1 MKEGAST
8 AQGLYQPRT
17 NILVARLV
25 VAVAF
30 LDLFMQFPVIA
41 PFARSLGASASMT
54 GIIVAAYSLT
64 NLGGNITAGFLL
76 DRLGR
81 SAPVQAGLLLTAL
94 ALLGYVLASSPAHL
108 LAARLAHGLS
118 AAILA
123 PGAFAMIGDASEPG
137 SRMRLMGRSSASI
150 AAAAVI
156 GPLIAASL
164 GNAVSY
170 DAVFLLSASLMLL
183 VFIAFL
189 IASRSASRPLAREDQ
204 GPADQREAG
213 RVNYP
218 RLLIAYTAALSM
230 TIGLGGLVAH
240 LPTWLTEQGQS
251 ASASGVPFTTFALIG
266 MAIMASPLV
275 SMGEQRGRLLSLVAG
290 LLLISGGMLLLSAL
304 QGMVGAVAG
313 MAVFGGGFGLLFPT
327 MTAIVAEAASPKTRG
342 RAFGVFYA
350 VYSLGVVIGSVSS
363 GSLAGIYG
371 DASAA
376 PFLLGMTATLAAVP
390 VIALIERLVRD
401 KAPPE

>member
-1 MKEGAST
+1 MEEEAPT
-8 AQGLYQPRT
+8 AQAQRQPRT

-41 PFARSLGASASMT
+41 PFARSLGATASMT

-81 SAPVQAGLLLTAL
+81 SVPVQAGLLLTAL
-94 ALLGYVLASSPAHL
+94 ALLGYVFSSSPSHL

-123 PGAFAMIGDASEPG
+123 PGAFAIIGDASTEG
-137 SRMRLMGRSSASI
+137 SRMRLMGRSSAPI
-150 AAAAVI
+150 AAAAVV
-156 GPLIAASL
+156 GPLIAAAL
-164 GNAVSY
+164 GNAAGY
-170 DAVFLLSASLMLL
+170 PAVFLLSASLMFI
-183 VFIAFL
+183 VFATFL
-189 IASRSASRPLAREDQ
+189 IASRSAPRPLARDDQ
-204 GPADQREAG
+204 DPSAQPETGG
-213 RVNYP
+213 VNYP
-218 RLLIAYTAALSM
+218 RLIIAYAAALSM
-230 TIGLGGLVAH
+230 TVGLGALVAH
-240 LPTWLTEQGQS
+240 LPTWLAEQGQS
-251 ASASGVPFTTFALIG
+251 ASASGLPFTTFAVIG

-275 SMGEQRGRLLSLVAG
+275 SVSERRGRLLSLIAG
-290 LLLISGGMLLLSAL
+290 LLLISGGMLLLSAA
-304 QGMVGAVAG
+304 QGMLGAVAG

-327 MTAIVAEAASPKTRG
+327 MTAVVSEAASTGTRG
-342 RAFGVFYA
+342 RAFGAFYA

-363 GSLAGIYG
+363 GALAGIYG
-371 DASAA
+371 DASTT

-401 KAPPE
+401 RASLE

>member
-1 MKEGAST
+1 MKEGAPT
-8 AQGLYQPRT
+8 AQAPYQPQT

-41 PFARSLGASASMT
+41 PFARSLGATASMT

-64 NLGGNITAGFLL
+64 NLGGNLTAGFLL
-76 DRLGR
+76 DRWGR

-94 ALLGYVLASSPAHL
+94 ALFGYVLSSSPAHL
-108 LAARLAHGLS
+108 LAARLVHGLS
-118 AAILA
+118 ASILA
-123 PGAFAMIGDASEPG
+123 PGAFAIIGDASTEG
-137 SRMRLMGRSSASI
+137 SRMRLMGRSSAPI
-150 AAAAVI
+150 AAAAVV

-164 GNAVSY
+164 GNAVGY

-183 VFIAFL
+183 VFTTFL
-189 IASRSASRPLAREDQ
+189 IASRSASRPLARDGQ
-204 GPADQREAG
+204 DPSAQREAG

-218 RLLIAYTAALSM
+218 RLIIAYTAALSM
-230 TIGLGGLVAH
+230 TIGLGALVAH
-240 LPTWLTEQGQS
+240 LPTWLTAQGQS
-251 ASASGVPFTTFALIG
+251 ASASGLPFTTFALIG

-275 SMGEQRGRLLSLVAG
+275 SVSEQRGRLLPLVAG
-290 LLLISGGMLLLSAL
+290 LLLISSGMLLLSVF
-304 QGMVGAVAG
+304 QGMLGAVAG

-327 MTAIVAEAASPKTRG
+327 MTAIVAEAASPGTRG

-363 GSLAGIYG
+363 GALAGIYG
-371 DASAA
+371 DASAT
-376 PFLLGMTATLAAVP
+376 PFLLGMAATLAAVP
-390 VIALIERLVRD
+390 VIAWIERLARD
-401 KAPPE
+401 KAPLE

>member
-8 AQGLYQPRT
+8 AEAPLQPQT
-17 NILVARLV
+17 GILMARLV

-64 NLGGNITAGFLL
+64 NLGGNLTAGFLL
-76 DRLGR
+76 DRWGR

-94 ALLGYVLASSPAHL
+94 ALFGYVLSNSPTQL
-108 LAARLAHGLS
+108 LAARLVHGLS

-137 SRMRLMGRSSASI
+137 NRMRLMGRSSASI
-150 AAAAVI
+150 AAAAVV

-183 VFIAFL
+183 VFATFL
-189 IASRSASRPLAREDQ
+189 ISSRSVSRPFARASQD
-204 GPADQREAG
+204 PSAKREAG

-240 LPTWLTEQGQS
+240 LPTWLTAQGQS
-251 ASASGVPFTTFALIG
+251 GSASGLPFTTFAVIG

-275 SMGEQRGRLLSLVAG
+275 SMGEQRGRLLSLVSG
-290 LLLISGGMLLLSAL
+290 LLLISSGMLLLSAL
-304 QGMVGAVAG
+304 QGMVGAVVG
-313 MAVFGGGFGLLFPT
+313 MAVFGGGFGLLFPA
-327 MTAIVAEAASPKTRG
+327 MTAIVAEAASPRTRG
-342 RAFGVFYA
+342 RAFGIFYA

-363 GSLAGIYG
+363 GALADIYG
-371 DASAA
+371 DGSPT
-376 PFLLGMTATLAAVP
+376 PFLLGMTATLIAVP
-390 VIALIERLVRD
+390 VIAWIERLVRD

>member
-8 AQGLYQPRT
+8 AEAPLRPQTG
-17 NILVARLV
+17 ILMARLV

-41 PFARSLGASASMT
+41 PFARSLGATASMT

-64 NLGGNITAGFLL
+64 NLGGNLTAGFLL
-76 DRLGR
+76 DRWGR

-94 ALLGYVLASSPAHL
+94 ALLGYVLSSSPGHL
-108 LAARLAHGLS
+108 LAARLVHGLS

-150 AAAAVI
+150 AAAAVA
-156 GPLIAASL
+156 GPLIAAAL

-183 VFIAFL
+183 VFATFL
-189 IASRSASRPLAREDQ
+189 IASRSASRPIARESQD
-204 GPADQREAG
+204 PSAKREAG

-240 LPTWLTEQGQS
+240 LPTWLTAQGQS
-251 ASASGVPFTTFALIG
+251 SSASGLPFTTFAVVG

-275 SMGEQRGRLLSLVAG
+275 SVGERRGSLLSLVAG
-290 LLLISGGMLLLSAL
+290 LLLISSGMLLLSAL
-304 QGMVGAVAG
+304 QGMLGAVAG

-327 MTAIVAEAASPKTRG
+327 MTAIVAEAASPRTRG
-342 RAFGVFYA
+342 RAFGIFYA

-371 DASAA
+371 DASPT
-376 PFLLGMTATLAAVP
+376 PFLLGMTATLTAIP
-390 VIALIERLVRD
+390 VIVWIARLVRD